1 MNRHVRTGSPES
13 PAHATGARDAEP
25 GPGGLSLL
33 VVIPALNEEQTVG
46 QVIQC
51 VPRDIPGIGLVEV
64 LVVDDGS
71 KDCTAEKAERAG
83 AHVIRHPST
92 RGVGGAFHSAVAYG
106 LDRGAD
112 LIVSIDADGQFDPAD
127 IPTLIA
133 PVVAG
138 RADFATASR
147 FKDRALTPHM
157 PRVRLWGNR
166 LMSAFISHLTGQRFY
181 DVSCGMR
188 CYDRRAALQLY
199 LLARFTYTQEVFLN
213 LAYRQVPIVE
223 VPIRVRGQREVGRS
237 RVAGNL
243 WRYAFRTAAIIVR
256 SYRDYRPL
264 RFFGTLAVGWLAAA
278 AGLGGFFALHYVR
291 TGQFR
296 PHTWAGVSAGAC
308 FGLAVLML
316 HLGVVGDMLNR
327 HRVYLEELLYRVR
340 ELAPQRRRSA
350 TVKTGAVDAS
360 VASELPR

>member
-1 MNRHVRTGSPES
+1 MNRHAGTGSPAS
-13 PAHATGARDAEP
+13 PAHASDARDAVA
-25 GPGGLSLL
+25 GPGGLFLL
-33 VVIPALNEEQTVG
+33 VVIPALDEDQTVG
-46 QVIQC
+46 QVIRR
-51 VPRDIPGIGLVEV
+51 VPREIPGIGLVEV

-71 KDCTAEKAERAG
+71 RDRTAEESERAG
-83 AHVIRHPST
+83 ARVIRHPST
-92 RGVGGAFHSAVAYG
+92 LGVGGAFHSGVAYG
-106 LDRGAD
+106 LDHGAD
-112 LIVSIDADGQFDPAD
+112 LIVSIDADGQFDPGD

-133 PVVAG
+133 PVVTG
-138 RADFATASR
+138 RANFATASR
-147 FKDRALTPHM
+147 FKDRTLTPHM
-157 PRVRLWGNR
+157 PGVRLLGNR
-166 LMSAFISHLTGQRFY
+166 LMSAFVSHLTGQRFY

-237 RVAGNL
+237 RVAGSL
-243 WRYAFRTAAIIVR
+243 WRYAFRTAAIIMR

-264 RFFGTLAVGWLAAA
+264 RFFGTLALGWLTAA

-291 TGQFR
+291 TGRFW

-316 HLGVVGDMLNR
+316 HLGLIGDMLNR

-340 ELAPQRRRSA
+340 DGALPRRRPA
-350 TVKTGAVDAS
+350 AVNAGAEDAR
-360 VASELPR
+360 VPSESPR